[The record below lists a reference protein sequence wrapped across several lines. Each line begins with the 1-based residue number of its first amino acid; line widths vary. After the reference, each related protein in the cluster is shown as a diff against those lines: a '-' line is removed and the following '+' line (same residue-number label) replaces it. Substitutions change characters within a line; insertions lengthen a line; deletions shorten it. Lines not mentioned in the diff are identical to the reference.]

1 MSEQPLRVEEGH
13 PVVSREVWN
22 DWIERNIHSANLG
35 PDNIRRGDCVLRH
48 LKSLALS
55 NPNILDV
62 GCANGWLCAELAY
75 FGKVTGI
82 DLANKAITTARS
94 RYPNV
99 GFICGD
105 FLTLDL
111 PTGHFDVVVS
121 VDVIA
126 YVCDQRSFLDRVATV
141 LKPRGYLILICP
153 NKFVWDRTRF
163 TRQLEGKVPVR
174 WLHMQDLKDLL
185 SRHFVALHSET
196 IIPGGNGGILRLI
209 NSNKVKRAIEM
220 IIHPDHMVKLKE
232 RVGLGK
238 SLVVLAQKRE

>member
-1 MSEQPLRVEEGH
+1 MPEHSLRVEEGH
-13 PVVSREVWN
+13 PVVPREVWN
-22 DWIERNIHSANLG
+22 DWIERNIRGAN
-35 PDNIRRGDCVLRH
+35 PENIRRGDCVLQF

-94 RYPNV
+94 RCPNV
-99 GFICGD
+99 SFICGD

-121 VDVIA
+121 VDVIP

-163 TRQLEGKVPVR
+163 TRQLESKVPVK

-196 IIPGGNGGILRLI
+196 IIPGGNRGILRLI
-209 NSNKVKRAIEM
+209 NSNKVERTIKT
-220 IIHPDHMVKLKE
+220 IIHPDNMVKLKE
-232 RVGLGK
+232 WVGLGK